1 RPDGGGTMSGSETV
15 SHNVGTELLFENDR
29 VRVWDM
35 TLEPGQSSEL
45 HRHLNDYVFAYVTPT
60 LLESR
65 TTGEK
70 PRTLSLDDGYVQYN
84 VDGTEGMTHQVTNVG
99 DRTHRQILVE
109 LLGPSE
115 SGDQRIETN
124 GRVL

>member
-1 RPDGGGTMSGSETV
+1 MSSSETV
-15 SHNVGTELLFENDR
+15 SQNVGTELLFENDR

-45 HRHLNDYVFAYVTPT
+45 HRHLSDYVFAYVTPT

-65 TTGEK
+65 TPGEEPK
-70 PRTLSLDDGYVQYN
+70 TLSLDDGYVQFN
-84 VDGTEGMTHQVTNVG
+84 VVGTEGMTHQVTNVG

-109 LLGPSE
+109 LLGPSASE
-115 SGDQRIETN
+115 TAETEIQTN
-124 GRVL
+124 GRTL